1 MFEFL
6 GAVMGCSVRTKNF
19 LNLDMPSIIWKQLVD
34 TAVNRKDLENIDRY
48 TIQCLDDVISIQKK
62 GVDETNFNDLI
73 QEKFVTYLSDGSE
86 VELLPGGKSIL
97 VT

>member
-1 MFEFL
+1 M
-6 GAVMGCSVRTKNF
+6 
-19 LNLDMPSIIWKQLVD
+19 
-34 TAVNRKDLENIDRY
+34 
-48 TIQCLDDVISIQKK
+48 ISIQKK

-86 VELLPGGKSIL
+86 VELLPNGKSIL